1 MENKEAL
8 NKKSKSSLITIFGYI
23 IFIVYPLIFHD
34 YYYDIVTCKF
44 FVFIGVTVVY
54 LVTFFVLKK
63 NKDIDKNSVMCTEE
77 KIILL
82 LFLINCVSFFLSDYK
97 LEALLGA
104 EGRNNGMLTIGAY
117 LILYLCISSEKVDK
131 EKILIA
137 VIIGSIPVSLFG
149 ILNFAAIDLLGFY
162 DGLSMQYKQF
172 YMSTLGHVNV
182 YSSYFSI
189 TVPVVLAYYLKE
201 EKWKLKIVLY
211 LASLINILAL
221 IVSGC
226 ESSIII
232 IVVAILCNIINNKK
246 INFAKW
252 YGLMVAVLLTT
263 KYLAK
268 FNMNKN
274 EKRQLSTFMEML
286 SSNRILWGL
295 IIGFGILVI
304 LDLIRKSDKKDKII
318 KYMLVMASF
327 VLITAYLFVLFYFS
341 VVDKKTELG
350 KWSGLLRIND
360 EFGSY
365 RGYIWRVVVE
375 EFKDLSIIKKIFG
388 IGPDVLYPLVY
399 EKYGNDMY
407 KVTNAYYD
415 NAHNEI
421 LQYLITTG
429 IAGVVTYI
437 SFLVVKVKKFI
448 SLKGQSEY
456 NKIIMCSCVC
466 YFMQSFVN
474 INQVVTTPMFVIM
487 LCMLNAEEE
496 KY

>member
-1 MENKEAL
+1 M
-8 NKKSKSSLITIFGYI
+8 
-23 IFIVYPLIFHD
+23 
-34 YYYDIVTCKF
+34 
-44 FVFIGVTVVY
+44 
-54 LVTFFVLKK
+54 
-63 NKDIDKNSVMCTEE
+63 
-77 KIILL
+77 
-82 LFLINCVSFFLSDYK
+82 
-97 LEALLGA
+97 
-104 EGRNNGMLTIGAY
+104 
-117 LILYLCISSEKVDK
+117 
-131 EKILIA
+131 
-137 VIIGSIPVSLFG
+137 
-149 ILNFAAIDLLGFY
+149 
-162 DGLSMQYKQF
+162 
-172 YMSTLGHVNV
+172 
-182 YSSYFSI
+182 
-189 TVPVVLAYYLKE
+189 
-201 EKWKLKIVLY
+201 
-211 LASLINILAL
+211 
-221 IVSGC
+221 
-226 ESSIII
+226 
-232 IVVAILCNIINNKK
+232 
-246 INFAKW
+246 
-252 YGLMVAVLLTT
+252 
-263 KYLAK
+263 
-268 FNMNKN
+268 
-274 EKRQLSTFMEML
+274 
-286 SSNRILWGL
+286 GL